1 MSRSSLTLPD
11 RITVEPIGAPTTAP
25 TSRRRLGRTSGS
37 TVELRGIVEL
47 GGRSKRDENGLV
59 RQVGNGTLYLDPVE
73 CARKGWAP
81 AKGDRLVSV
90 VWNKTGRTE
99 TLGLYLDSAVT
110 IGAGGVLSALLAD
123 RSPGRE
129 ST

>member
-11 RITVEPIGAPTTAP
+11 RIVVEPIGAPVQAP
-25 TSRRRLGRTSGS
+25 TSRRRLGRTNTT

-47 GGRSKRDENGLV
+47 GARSKRDENGVV
-59 RQVGNGTLYLDPVE
+59 RQSGNGTLYLDPVE
-73 CARKGWAP
+73 CARKGWEP
-81 AKGDRLVSV
+81 KKGDRLVSV
-90 VWNKTGRTE
+90 RWNKTGRE
-99 TLGLYLDSAVT
+99 EALGLYLDSAVT
-110 IGAGGVLSALLAD
+110 IGAGGVWSAILAD